1 MYDFIDELEKNCC
14 VNATMQNF
22 EPTETVETQTEIKAE
37 ELDAKND
44 LETDNDSMK
53 EEDKLNESDT
63 NL

>member
-14 VNATMQNF
+14 VNTTTQNLAAA
-22 EPTETVETQTEIKAE
+22 ETVETQTEIKAE

-53 EEDKLNESDT
+53 EEDKLNESNAD
-63 NL
+63 L

>member
-22 EPTETVETQTEIKAE
+22 APTETVETQTEIKAE

-53 EEDKLNESDT
+53 EEDKLNESNAD
-63 NL
+63 L